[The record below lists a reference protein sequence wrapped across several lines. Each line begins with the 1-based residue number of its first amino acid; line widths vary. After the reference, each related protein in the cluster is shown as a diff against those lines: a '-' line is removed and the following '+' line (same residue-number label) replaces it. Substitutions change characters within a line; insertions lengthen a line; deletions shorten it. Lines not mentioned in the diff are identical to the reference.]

1 MRAALPAGISSTSA
15 YSLNLP
21 QMGHSRVEL
30 TFDVFNLTNAFNK
43 DWGWH
48 YFPKFP
54 STSSNGLI
62 GYSYDS
68 ATGKERLNLATIT
81 SPGFQGT
88 FDRDDQLS
96 RAQAQ
101 FGARIKF

>member
-1 MRAALPAGISSTSA
+1 
-15 YSLNLP
+15 
-21 QMGHSRVEL
+21 
-30 TFDVFNLTNAFNK
+30 VFNLTNALNR

-54 STSSNGLI
+54 SSSANGLI
-62 GYSYDS
+62 GYGGIDP
-68 ATGKERLNLATIT
+68 ATGRMILNLSTIA
-81 SPGFQGT
+81 SPTFQGT

-101 FGARIKF
+101 FGARIRF